1 MELKVFIE
9 KLFSK
14 AKEANIEEYEVYYL
28 DRESLSIDVYKE
40 EVDKYDLKSSYGLS
54 FRGKIN
60 GKIGYSYTEILDED
74 AIDMLIKNVRESA
87 ELIESEDIQ
96 FIYEGD
102 KNYAEVQTYYE
113 ALKNIDPSKLIDIAL
128 RLEKEAKE
136 LDERVVSFH
145 GCKVNYSNSKYGIIN
160 SKGLNLENKSNI
172 LSAYVVP
179 IIKDNEKMFEGVGY
193 VVARDLKDIDTK
205 KMAEDGVGEA
215 LSRIGGKSIPSGKY
229 KTVFNNDAMVSL
241 LSVFASIF
249 SGDSAQKG
257 FSLLK
262 DKEGEIIASSKVNL
276 VDNPHLVNGLASF
289 SFDDEGVATSKTDLI
304 KEGRLITLLHNLK
317 TAYKGNTKTTGNG
330 FKASYASSVGVS
342 PTNFYI
348 ENGEKSVE
356 EIYELVG
363 NGVLITDLSGLH
375 SGASAVTGDFSLAAK
390 GFYIENGVKSYPVE
404 QITIAGN
411 FFELL
416 KNIEEVGND
425 LLFPMSSIGSPSIY
439 VKELSVAG
447 K

>member
-74 AIDMLIKNVRESA
+74 AIDMLIKNVKESA
-87 ELIESEDIQ
+87 ELIESKDIQ

-102 KNYAEVQTYYE
+102 NNYSEVQTYYE
-113 ALKNIDPSKLIDIAL
+113 ALENIDPSKLIDIAL

-179 IIKDNEKMFEGVGY
+179 IIKENEKMFEGVGY
-193 VVARDLKDIDTK
+193 VVARDLKDVNTK
-205 KMAEDGVGEA
+205 KMAEEGVREA

-276 VDNPHLVNGLASF
+276 VDNPHLVNGLASV

-348 ENGEKSVE
+348 EKGEKSVE
-356 EIYELVG
+356 EIYQLVG
-363 NGVLITDLSGLH
+363 NGVLITDLAGLH

-390 GFYIENGVKSYPVE
+390 GFYIENGIKSYPIE

-416 KNIEEVGND
+416 KNIEEIGND

>member
-9 KLFSK
+9 RLFKKSEEDK
-14 AKEANIEEYEVYYL
+14 IEEYEVYYL
-28 DRESLSIDVYKE
+28 DRESLSIDVFKE

-60 GKIGYSYTEILDED
+60 GKIGYSYTEILDES
-74 AIDMLIKNVRESA
+74 AIDMLIKNVIESA
-87 ELIESEDIQ
+87 ALIESKDIQ

-102 KNYAEVQTYYE
+102 TEYTEVNSYYKGLE
-113 ALKNIDPSKLIDIAL
+113 NIDPSKLIDIAL
-128 RLEKEAKE
+128 RLEKETKD
-136 LDERVVSFH
+136 LDSRVTSFH
-145 GCKVNYSNSKYGIIN
+145 GCKVNYSNSKYGIVN

-179 IIKDNEKMFEGVGY
+179 IIKDKDQMYDGIGY
-193 VVARDLKDIDTK
+193 VVARNLDEVDTK
-205 KMAEDGVGEA
+205 KMAQDGIKEA
-215 LSRIGGKSIPSGKY
+215 VSKIGGKSIPSGKY
-229 KTVFNNDAMVSL
+229 KTVFNNDSMVSL
-241 LSVFASIF
+241 LSTFDSIF
-249 SGDSAQKG
+249 SADSAQKG

-262 DKEGEIIASSKVNL
+262 DKEGEVIASNKVTL
-276 VDNPHLVNGLASF
+276 VDNPHLLNGLASV
-289 SFDDEGVATSKTDLI
+289 SFDDEGVATSSTDII
-304 KEGRLITLLHNLK
+304 KDGKLITLLHNLK
-317 TAYKGNTKTTGNG
+317 TAYKSNTKTTGNG

-348 ENGEKSVE
+348 EKGDKSVD
-356 EIYELVG
+356 EIYKLVG
-363 NGVLITDLSGLH
+363 EGILITDLAGLH
-375 SGASAVTGDFSLAAK
+375 SGANSVSGDFSLAAK
-390 GFYIENGVKSYPVE
+390 GFCIENGVKTYPIE

-416 KNIEEVGND
+416 KTIEEIGDD
-425 LLFPMSSIGSPSIY
+425 LNFPMSSIGSPSVY

>member
-14 AKEANIEEYEVYYL
+14 AKEANIQEYEVYYL

-74 AIDMLIKNVRESA
+74 AIDMLIKNVIESA

-96 FIYEGD
+96 FIYDGD
-102 KNYAEVQTYYE
+102 KNYTEVQTYYE
-113 ALKNIDPSKLIDIAL
+113 ALENIDPSKLIEIAL

-145 GCKVNYSNSKYGIIN
+145 GCKINYSNSKYGIIN

-193 VVARDLKDIDTK
+193 VVARDLNDIDTK

-276 VDNPHLVNGLASF
+276 VDNPHLVNGLASV

-356 EIYELVG
+356 EIYQLVG
-363 NGVLITDLSGLH
+363 NGVLITDLAGLH

>member
-9 KLFSK
+9 KLFKKSEE
-14 AKEANIEEYEVYYL
+14 AKIEEYEVYYL
-28 DRESLSIDVYKE
+28 DRESLSIDVFKE

-60 GKIGYSYTEILDED
+60 GKIGYSYTEILDES
-74 AIDMLIKNVRESA
+74 AIDMLIKNVKESA
-87 ELIESEDIQ
+87 ELIESKDIQ

-102 KNYAEVQTYYE
+102 KSYKEINSYYKE
-113 ALKNIDPSKLIDIAL
+113 LENIDPSKLIDIAL
-128 RLEKEAKE
+128 SLEKEAKA
-136 LDERVVSFH
+136 LDKRVTSFH
-145 GCKVNYSNSKYGIIN
+145 GCKVNYSNSKYGIVN
-160 SKGLNLENKSNI
+160 SKGLNLENKSNL

-179 IIKDNEKMFEGVGY
+179 IIKDKDEMFDGVGY
-193 VVARDLKDIDTK
+193 VVARSLDEVDTK
-205 KMAEDGVGEA
+205 KMAEDGIKEA
-215 LSRIGGKSIPSGKY
+215 VSKIGGRSIPSGKY
-229 KTVFNNDAMVSL
+229 KTVFSSDAMVSL
-241 LSVFASIF
+241 LSTFASVF

-262 DKEGEIIASSKVNL
+262 DKEGEVIASNKVNL
-276 VDNPHLVNGLASF
+276 VDNPHLLNGLASVP
-289 SFDDEGVATSKTDLI
+289 FDDEGVATSSTDII
-304 KEGRLITLLHNLK
+304 KEGKLITLLHNLK

-330 FKASYASSVGVS
+330 FKGSYASSVGVS

-348 ENGEKSVE
+348 EKGEKSAE
-356 EIYELVG
+356 EIYKLVG
-363 NGVLITDLSGLH
+363 TGVLITDLAGLH

-390 GFYIENGVKSYPVE
+390 GFYIEKGVKSYPIE

-411 FFELL
+411 FFEVL
-416 KNIEEVGND
+416 KTIEEIGSD
-425 LLFPMSSIGSPSIY
+425 LLFPMSSIGSPSVY